1 LTKFINFKDWI
12 NLNATDYVCDLVI
25 SIDFI
30 MLGPFEI
37 KWVAIACL
45 MLMQPLTQQQH
56 NPHIRTVINDVPQTL
71 NYLLATL

>member
-1 LTKFINFKDWI
+1 
-12 NLNATDYVCDLVI
+12 
-25 SIDFI
+25 